1 MEFLNTSASLRDI
14 WFNPKTNTAI
24 PEIAVDN
31 LCFMVASLG
40 QLKSDQILNKDSF
53 YGGDEG

>member
-1 MEFLNTSASLRDI
+1 MSASLKDI